1 MPIRAHTQP
10 VPTIEHASA
19 KALNNGATAMSTS
32 AGNQLG
38 HCAPIPELEYIADF
52 FDAEE
57 SEFLF
62 NSFRHRQW
70 PSNRYEYSGR
80 QFVLPRL
87 QTWHADAGIRYSYSN
102 NLLKTTP
109 WTPVLLDIRVRL
121 EQYLNAPFNSVLA
134 NYYRDGHDFV
144 GWHADDEAE
153 LGEAPLIASVT
164 FGSPRWFAYKQ
175 KTTGLTGRFILDSGS
190 LLVMKPAFQR
200 HWWHSVPKDKHVS
213 EGRINLTFRHVFNLK
228 AAISA

>member
-1 MPIRAHTQP
+1 MAISEQTQP
-10 VPTIEHASA
+10 APIMERAFP
-19 KALNNGATAMSTS
+19 KGLNAGATAMTTS
-32 AGNQLG
+32 SANHLT
-38 HCAPIPELEYIADF
+38 PTPELEYIPDF

-57 SEFLF
+57 SKLLF
-62 NSFRHRQW
+62 NSFQSRQW
-70 PSNRYEYSGR
+70 PSNHYEYSGR

-109 WTPVLLDIRVRL
+109 WTPVLLEIRVKL
-121 EQYLNAPFNSVLA
+121 EQYLNYRFNSVLA

-175 KTTGLTGRFILDSGS
+175 KRTGLTGGFILQSGS
-190 LLVMKPAFQR
+190 LLVMKPEFQR
-200 HWWHSVPKDKHVS
+200 HWWHSVPKDDRVS
-213 EGRINLTFRHVFNLK
+213 AGRINLTFRRVFNLE
-228 AAISA
+228 ASISP